1 MHSMHVRISLC
12 IRDASVFTNGLR
24 RLHGSRTM
32 VDSMSSTANRFP
44 TGLIYLHAPYYSP
57 FLSRLPEYSGRVVRQ
72 SLTLTIN
79 MQYVFSFFLGTSEA
93 QTMKKV
99 FDDPD
104 ASDPSH
110 SLLSKDHFGLILNE
124 PAGKIAKMVVEYTV
138 NLIVQVSQSEA
149 CIYYATSD
157 MSCL

>member
-1 MHSMHVRISLC
+1 
-12 IRDASVFTNGLR
+12 
-24 RLHGSRTM
+24 
-32 VDSMSSTANRFP
+32 
-44 TGLIYLHAPYYSP
+44 
-57 FLSRLPEYSGRVVRQ
+57 
-72 SLTLTIN
+72 
-79 MQYVFSFFLGTSEA
+79 
-93 QTMKKV
+93 MKKV

-157 MSCL
+157 MSCLQAWSNDNDPHSIVDRVGQTDLPSRYKSG